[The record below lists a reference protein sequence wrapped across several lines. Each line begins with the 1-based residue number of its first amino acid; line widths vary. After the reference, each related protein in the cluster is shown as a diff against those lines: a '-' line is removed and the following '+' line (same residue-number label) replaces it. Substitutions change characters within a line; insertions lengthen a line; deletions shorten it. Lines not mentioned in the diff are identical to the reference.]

1 MKEKVKLFGLTL
13 AAVLAM
19 GGVMAQLAQAGSF
32 EAESYPVAIHGNQIE
47 GKHLFKTVASELS
60 CNTYDFQGELGEA
73 SNELALTAMPLECS
87 TLGTLTM
94 TVTMNGCTF
103 NFNVGEKISE
113 GSVHIAC
120 PAGKEIVWKAS
131 NGCTAKI
138 PAQTIKAEVTLTNTA
153 TKPVKTIAL
162 TTVASGIHY
171 TIEKGGFC
179 VGAPASGSYAD
190 GVYEGATTLT
200 GENPKT
206 SEAVGITVK

>member
-1 MKEKVKLFGLTL
+1 M
-13 AAVLAM
+13 
-19 GGVMAQLAQAGSF
+19 SP
-32 EAESYPVAIHGNQIE
+32 YPTERLRN
-47 GKHLFKTVASELS
+47 K
-60 CNTYDFQGELGEA
+60 YDFQGELSGE
-73 SNELALTAMPLECS
+73 SNELALTAIPQECS
-87 TLGTLTM
+87 TLGIVVM

-103 NFNVGEKISE
+103 NFNVGKEITE

-162 TTVASGIHY
+162 STVASGIHY
-171 TIEKGGFC
+171 TIEKGSLC
-179 VGAPASGSYAD
+179 VGAPGSGSYTD
-190 GVYEGATTLT
+190 GVYEGKTTLT
-200 GENPKT
+200 GKNPKT